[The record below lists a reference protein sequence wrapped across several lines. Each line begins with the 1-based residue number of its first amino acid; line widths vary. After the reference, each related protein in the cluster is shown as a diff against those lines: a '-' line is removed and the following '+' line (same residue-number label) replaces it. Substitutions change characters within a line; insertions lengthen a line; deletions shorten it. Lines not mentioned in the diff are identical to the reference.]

1 MNDERNHRE
10 LIEWLDEIERSL
22 WGLRLVLFASSFCTF
37 GLLVILIVEM
47 K

>member
-22 WGLRLVLFASSFCTF
+22 WGLRMVLFASSICTF
-37 GLLVILIVEM
+37 GLLCMLIVQVM
-47 K
+47 